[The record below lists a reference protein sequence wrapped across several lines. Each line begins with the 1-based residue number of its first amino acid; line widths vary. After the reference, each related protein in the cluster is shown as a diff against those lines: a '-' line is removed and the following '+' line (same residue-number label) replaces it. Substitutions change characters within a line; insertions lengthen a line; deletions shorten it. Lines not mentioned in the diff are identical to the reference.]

1 MSSQFKMLRVI
12 IQTSSI
18 FKMTKES
25 EFREYIDR
33 LLLTKDFYVA
43 VVVVVLGVSTMT
55 EDATELFLYQILGPK
70 GNSKQKGPIYKDYA

>member
-1 MSSQFKMLRVI
+1 MLRVI
-12 IQTSSI
+12 IQTSSVL
-18 FKMTKES
+18 KMTKES

-33 LLLTKDFYVA
+33 LLLTKDFY
-43 VVVVVLGVSTMT
+43 VVVLGVSTMT

>member
-12 IQTSSI
+12 IQTSSVL
-18 FKMTKES
+18 KMTKES

-33 LLLTKDFYVA
+33 LLLTKDFY
-43 VVVVVLGVSTMT
+43 VVVLGVSTMT

>member
-12 IQTSSI
+12 IQTNSVL
-18 FKMTKES
+18 KMTKES

-33 LLLTKDFYVA
+33 LLLTKDFY
-43 VVVVVLGVSTMT
+43 VVVLGVSTMT

>member
-1 MSSQFKMLRVI
+1 MLRVI
-12 IQTSSI
+12 IQTNSVL
-18 FKMTKES
+18 KMTKES

-33 LLLTKDFYVA
+33 LLLTKDFY
-43 VVVVVLGVSTMT
+43 VVVLGVSTMT

>member
-1 MSSQFKMLRVI
+1 M
-12 IQTSSI
+12 
-18 FKMTKES
+18 
-25 EFREYIDR
+25 
-33 LLLTKDFYVA
+33 TKDFYVA